1 MKKSLYFFCGLI
13 ALGAGSLRAQN
24 ELGEPDARWSPQ
36 QAQQWVAEHPWTA
49 GCNYLPSTAVNQL
62 EMWQADTFDPATIDR
77 ELGWAHGLGF
87 NSVRV
92 FLHDLAW
99 SQDPTGFLARMDQ
112 FLAIADR
119 HQVSVLFVIF
129 DSCWNP
135 FPHPGKQPAPTH
147 GVHNSQWVQSPGKV
161 ILTDAAAHGGLEA
174 YVKTVLQRFAG
185 DRRIIGW
192 DLFNEPNNSNGRSY
206 RAVETPFKAEYAQI
220 LLTEVFAWARSV
232 HPSQPLTAGVWDG
245 DWTRPEK
252 WSPINRFMLTHSD
265 IVSFHCYSALPVM
278 QQRVAALAALGRPL
292 FCTEYMARPQESRFE
307 TILPFLK
314 DHNVAAY
321 NWGFI
326 EGKSQ
331 TNFPWDSWAKPYP
344 GQPPEWF
351 HDVLHADGTP
361 YRPAET
367 DFLRRILAVR

>member
-1 MKKSLYFFCGLI
+1 MKTAFLLC
-13 ALGAGSLRAQN
+13 ALLAVGVLSGQAQPPAP
-24 ELGEPDARWSPQ
+24 GEPDARWSPA
-36 QAQQWVAEHPWTA
+36 QAQQWVAQHAWSA

-62 EMWQADTFDPATIDR
+62 EMWQQDTFDPATIDR

-99 SQDPTGFLARMDQ
+99 SQDPAGFLQRMDQ
-112 FLAIADR
+112 FLGIAEQ
-119 HQVSVLFVIF
+119 HQISVLFVFF

-135 FPHPGKQPAPTH
+135 YPKAGRQPAPTP

-161 ILTDAAAHGGLEA
+161 ILTDAAAHGGLEG
-174 YVKTVLQRFAG
+174 YVKTVLQRFAN

-192 DLFNEPNNSNGRSY
+192 DLFNEPNNANGRSY
-206 RAVETPFKAEYAQI
+206 SAIETPYKAEYALI
-220 LLTEVFAWARSV
+220 LLTEVFAWARQV
-232 HPSQPLTAGVWDG
+232 HPSQPLTAGVWEG
-245 DWTRPEK
+245 DWSVPGK

-265 IVSFHCYSALPVM
+265 IVSFHCYNPLPVM
-278 QQRVAALAALGRPL
+278 QQRVADLSKLGRPL
-292 FCTEYMARPQESRFE
+292 FCTEYMARPQNSRFE

-314 DHNVAAY
+314 AQGVAAY

-331 TNFPWDSWAKPYP
+331 TNFPWDSWAKPYA

-351 HDVLHADGTP
+351 HDVLHTDGTP
-361 YRPAET
+361 YRQSEAA
-367 DFLRRILAVR
+367 FLGQILAR